1 MTNRPPRWLTAFTA
15 LVYVILFAPI
25 VVLIVF
31 SFNDSPRAFIWQGF
45 TLDWY
50 PILFGDDDLLD
61 ALGVTL
67 QVAAIAVV
75 GSTILG
81 SLLGL
86 GLARL
91 RFRGSGFVHT
101 LLLLPMITPEIIMGI
116 SLLVFF
122 FQLLGSTG
130 SIGQISLA
138 HITFC
143 ISYVAITVRAR
154 AANLNPQLEEAARDL
169 GASALGAFRHVT
181 VPLLAPAIASGA
193 MLAFALSFDD
203 LVITSFNAGVGSTTL
218 PVAIWSSLR
227 FGVTPEIN
235 AISTIVVAVV
245 ALILLLAWR
254 LGAFR
259 NAAQAAVV
267 TEPEPA

>member
-1 MTNRPPRWLTAFTA
+1 MSNRPSRWLAAFTA
-15 LVYVILFAPI
+15 LIYLFLFAPI
-25 VVLIVF
+25 IVLIIF
-31 SFNDSPRAFIWQGF
+31 SFNESRRAFIWRGF

-50 PILFGDDDLLD
+50 PTLFGNDDIIS
-61 ALGVTL
+61 ALWVTL
-67 QVAAIAVV
+67 QVAAVAVV

-91 RFRGSGFVHT
+91 RFRGSGAVQT
-101 LLLLPMITPEIIMGI
+101 LILLPMITPEIIMGI

-122 FQLLGSTG
+122 FQLFGSTG

-154 AANLNPQLEEAARDL
+154 AVNLDPQLEEAARDL

-181 VPLLAPAIASGA
+181 VPLLAPAIAAGA

-203 LVITSFNAGVGSTTL
+203 LVITSFNAGVGSTKMT
-218 PVAIWSSLR
+218 VEIWSQIRL
-227 FGVTPEIN
+227 GVTPEIN
-235 AISTIVVAVV
+235 AISTIIVAVV
-245 ALILLLAWR
+245 ALTLLVAWR

-259 NAAQAAVV
+259 NAASAALA
-267 TEPEPA
+267 EPETA

>member
-1 MTNRPPRWLTAFTA
+1 M
-15 LVYVILFAPI
+15 LFR
-25 VVLIVF
+25 
-31 SFNDSPRAFIWQGF
+31 S
-45 TLDWY
+45 
-50 PILFGDDDLLD
+50 
-61 ALGVTL
+61 
-67 QVAAIAVV
+67 
-75 GSTILG
+75 
-81 SLLGL
+81 
-86 GLARL
+86 ARL
-91 RFRGSGFVHT
+91 RFRGSGAVQV

-122 FQLLGSTG
+122 FQLFGSIG

-154 AANLNPQLEEAARDL
+154 ATNLNPQLEEAARDL

-181 VPLLAPAIASGA
+181 VPLLAPAIAAGA

-218 PVAIWSSLR
+218 PVEIWSQIR
-227 FGVTPEIN
+227 FGVSPEIN

-245 ALILLLAWR
+245 ALALLVAWR

-259 NAAQAAVV
+259 NAAQAAVQ
-267 TEPEPA
+267 EPEAA